1 MKKGTTTSGF
11 DYEIDPDILT
21 SWEAL
26 EIRVRIE
33 KGDDD
38 AAAVEGFR
46 FLIGSE
52 QFDRMLEFLRKK
64 TGKRFA
70 SQQDVYDLC
79 NEIFEEAAETE
90 EEAKN

>member
-1 MKKGTTTSGF
+1 MKKGKTASGF
-11 DYEIDPDILT
+11 SYEIDPEILT

-26 EIRVRIE
+26 EIRVKIE
-33 KGDDD
+33 KGDDG

-46 FLIGSE
+46 FLLGSE

-64 TGKRFA
+64 TKKRFTN
-70 SQQDVYDLC
+70 QQDVYDLC
-79 NEIFEEAAETE
+79 NEIFESAAETE

>member
-1 MKKGTTTSGF
+1 MKKGKTASGF
-11 DYEIDPDILT
+11 VYEIDPEILT

-26 EIRVRIE
+26 EIRVKIE
-33 KGDDD
+33 KGDDG

-46 FLIGSE
+46 FLLGSE

-64 TGKRFA
+64 TKKRFT

-79 NEIFEEAAETE
+79 NEIFEDAGETE